1 MRSEEKAWLTDIHV
15 GYFRAKAEYQM
26 THKFRV
32 GPPSDM
38 SPVKSP
44 GKVNSP
50 QVAYLV
56 LEGSEELI
64 YNPDFRP
71 SPEKEVSP
79 FCVEE
84 EEKEP
89 LLKPEAG
96 LSAQVQRK
104 LELLSRHATVDS
116 DEAEYL

>member
-1 MRSEEKAWLTDIHV
+1 MSQEQKAWLTDIHV
-15 GYFRAKAEYQM
+15 GYWKGRAEYTM

-38 SPVKSP
+38 SPVKTP

-64 YNPDFRP
+64 YNPDLRP

-79 FCVEE
+79 FCLEPEE
-84 EEKEP
+84 AAP
-89 LLKPEAG
+89 PQKPNNG
-96 LSAQVQRK
+96 PSARVQRK
-104 LELLSRHATVDS
+104 LELISRHATVDS
-116 DEAEYL
+116 DEADYL